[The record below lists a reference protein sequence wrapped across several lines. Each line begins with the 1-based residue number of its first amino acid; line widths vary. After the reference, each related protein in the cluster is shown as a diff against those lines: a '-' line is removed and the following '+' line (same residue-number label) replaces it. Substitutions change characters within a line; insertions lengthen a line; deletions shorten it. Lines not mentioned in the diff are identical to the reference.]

1 MKQRIPTIAER
12 NRIIERIITALDQR
26 SGFLVVGH
34 TNPDEDCLSS
44 MVGFALIAKK
54 FAKTVSVLLEGPV
67 HDNFDY
73 LLRICRYNSIEIAY
87 SLSEDLEYDTIVV
100 CDTAKP
106 ALLAKCDGLLE
117 AIHDPQSLTIEI
129 DHHLETDSEYHA
141 DRKYA
146 LVDQAT
152 SSCEL
157 VGVLGYKLAVHD
169 TFVADRQ
176 IPEIFTRNVVLSIL
190 TGVVGDT
197 QMGKFVQNRKERRMY
212 NAFTQIFGAMLFE
225 KTSEQSSNV
234 ASINQLFQELKKLSK
249 QEEECFD
256 AVYRKRRSSSLVSYV
271 VMDQAEYDELLRSY
285 GEESVSTV
293 LRTIADSLAE
303 DSGYVSLV
311 AYSATGEKAGVLQCR
326 ARRSKHYKG
335 LDLRSVLEKFNV
347 QNGGGHAGA
356 IGFRFT
362 IAELP
367 CPPDEYVKKL
377 VDGLNEMMYSLE
389 GSQA

>member
-1 MKQRIPTIAER
+1 MKERIPTIAER

-34 TNPDEDCLSS
+34 SNPDEDCLSS

-54 FAKTVSVLLEGPV
+54 FAKTVSILLEGPV
-67 HDNFDY
+67 HENFDY

-87 SLSEDLEYDTIVV
+87 SLSKDLEYDTIVV

-106 ALLAKCDGLLE
+106 TLLAKCDGILD
-117 AIHDPQSLTIEI
+117 AIRDPQSLTIEI
-129 DHHLETDSEYHA
+129 DHHLESDSEYHG
-141 DRKYA
+141 DRTYA

-157 VGVLGYKLAVHD
+157 VGVLGYKLAVHES
-169 TFVADRQ
+169 FIADRQ

-197 QMGKFVQNRKERRMY
+197 QMGKFIQNRKERRMY
-212 NAFTQIFGAMLFE
+212 NAFTQVFGAMLFE

-234 ASINQLFQELKKLSK
+234 ASINQLFKELRKLSK

-256 AVYRKRRSSSLVSYV
+256 EVYGRRITSSQVSYV
-271 VMDQAEYDELLRSY
+271 FLDQAEYGELVRSY

-303 DSGYVSLV
+303 ETKYISLV
-311 AYSATGEKAGVLQCR
+311 AYSATGKKAGLLQCR

-335 LDLRSVLEKFNV
+335 LDLRSVLKKFDV
-347 QNGGGHAGA
+347 HNGGGHAGA

-367 CPPDEYVKKL
+367 CSPAEYVKRL
-377 VDGLNEMMYSLE
+377 VEGLNEMMNELE
-389 GSQA
+389 TSEA

>member
-12 NRIIERIITALDQR
+12 NRIIERIIAALDQR

-54 FAKTVSVLLEGPV
+54 FAKSVSILLEGPV
-67 HDNFDY
+67 HENFEY
-73 LLRICRYNSIEIAY
+73 LLRICRYNSIDIAY
-87 SLSEDLEYDTIVV
+87 CLSDDLEYDTIVV
-100 CDTAKP
+100 CDTAKST
-106 ALLAKCDGLLE
+106 LLAKCEGVLD
-117 AIHDPQSLTIEI
+117 AIRDPQTLTMEI
-129 DHHLETDSEYHA
+129 DHHLESDSEYHA
-141 DRKYA
+141 DRAYA

-157 VGVLGYKLAVHD
+157 VGVLGYKLAVHRS
-169 TFVADRQ
+169 FVEERQ

-197 QMGKFVQNRKERRMY
+197 QMGKFLQNRKERRMY

-234 ASINQLFQELKKLSK
+234 ASINQLFKELRKLSK

-256 AVYRKRRSSSLVSYV
+256 AVYGKRITNSRVVYV
-271 VMDQAEYDELLRSY
+271 VLDNEEYNALVETY
-285 GEESVSTV
+285 GPESVSTV
-293 LRTIADSLAE
+293 LRAIADSLAE

-311 AYSATGEKAGVLQCR
+311 AYSASREKDGMLQCR

-335 LDLRSVLEKFNV
+335 LDLRSVLKKFNV
-347 QNGGGHAGA
+347 ENGGGHAGA
-356 IGFRFT
+356 IGFRFL
-362 IAELP
+362 IDQLP
-367 CPPDEYVKKL
+367 VPPDEYVRYL
-377 VDGLNEMMYSLE
+377 VDGLNEMILE
-389 GSQA
+389 LEKAGT